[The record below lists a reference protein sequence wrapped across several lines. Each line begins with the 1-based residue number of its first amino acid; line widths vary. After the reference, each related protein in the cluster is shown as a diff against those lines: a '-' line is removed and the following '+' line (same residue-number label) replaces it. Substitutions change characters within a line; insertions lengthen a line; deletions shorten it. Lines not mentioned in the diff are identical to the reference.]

1 VSRPL
6 LSVVIPVYNERQTV
20 EELIRRVLGAPVH
33 GLDTEIIV
41 VDDGSTD
48 GTREILE
55 RLAPGGG
62 AGVAV
67 FYQPANRGKG
77 AALRR
82 GFEEAHGDLVLIQDA
97 DFEYNP
103 RDYPQ
108 LVEPILRG
116 DADVVYGSRFL
127 ASGPRGRLGQIIGN
141 TALTITANLLTGL
154 RLSDAY
160 VGYKVFRREVLR
172 SMTLNEDRF
181 SFEAE
186 ITIKVARGRWRVRE
200 VPISYRPRTHE
211 EGKKIHLR
219 DAVHGLWSLVRYR
232 LRP

>member
-1 VSRPL
+1 M
-6 LSVVIPVYNERQTV
+6 LSVVIPVYNERQTI
-20 EELIRRVLGAPVH
+20 EELIRRVRAASVD
-33 GLDTEIIV
+33 GLDIEIVI

-48 GTREILE
+48 GTRDILE
-55 RLAPGGG
+55 RLAPGGR
-62 AGVAV
+62 AGSVAV

-82 GFEEAHGDLVLIQDA
+82 GFEEARGELVLIQDA
-97 DFEYNP
+97 DFEYDP
-103 RDYPQ
+103 RDYAQ
-108 LVEPILRG
+108 LVAPILRG

-127 ASGPRGRLGQIIGN
+127 ASGPRGRIGQVIGN
-141 TALTITANLLTGL
+141 RALTALANLLTGL
-154 RLSDAY
+154 HLTDVY

-172 SMTLNEDRF
+172 RMNLKEDRF

-186 ITIKVARGRWRVRE
+186 ITIKVARGSWRVCE
-200 VPISYRPRTHE
+200 VPISYRPRTHA